1 MSAQPQLHSS
11 IVTMASLASGVA
23 SNHPAMG
30 ECQLE
35 RLRKAGIPQH
45 QIDAVIEIA
54 RHIRDEAGQ
63 ELNTV
68 FNECATSKIKLETEN
83 EKQLS
88 DNAKSN
94 CCTSTASGQSC
105 C

>member
-1 MSAQPQLHSS
+1 LLRITRPWGS
-11 IVTMASLASGVA
+11 
-23 SNHPAMG
+23 
-30 ECQLE
+30 QLE

-63 ELNTV
+63 ELDAA
-68 FNECATSKIKLETEN
+68 FNECATSQIKSDAES
-83 EKQLS
+83 EKQS
-88 DNAKSN
+88 SENAKSN
-94 CCTSTASGQSC
+94 CCTSTASDQSC

>member
-1 MSAQPQLHSS
+1 MSDQPQLHSS
-11 IVTMASLASGVA
+11 IVAMVSLASGIA

-30 ECQLE
+30 QCQLE

-54 RHIRDEAGQ
+54 RHIRDEATQ
-63 ELNTV
+63 KLDTA
-68 FNECATSKIKLETEN
+68 FKECATSQKKSETEKQSSDN
-83 EKQLS
+83 EK
-88 DNAKSN
+88 NN